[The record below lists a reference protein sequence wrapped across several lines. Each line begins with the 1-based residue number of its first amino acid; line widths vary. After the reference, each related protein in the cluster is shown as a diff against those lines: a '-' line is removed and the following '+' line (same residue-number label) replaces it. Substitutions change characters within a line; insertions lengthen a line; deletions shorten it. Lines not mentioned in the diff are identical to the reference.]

1 MTAALQKESFHPPI
15 APVALFF
22 FKRPQNTAKVLERIR
37 EAKPAIILLVADGPR
52 ADKPGE
58 RELCDR
64 TRELVLSM
72 IDWNPTILKN
82 FSDHNLGCRKRI
94 SSGLSWVFE
103 QVPEAIIL
111 EDDCVPDPS
120 FFRYTSDLL
129 ECYRANP
136 LVGAISGDNFQ
147 PQPMETPCS
156 YYFSR
161 FFHCY
166 GWASWRRAWA
176 HYDDTMAKWPA
187 LRDQGFLRQRF
198 PRLAHSQ
205 YWTELF
211 DAVYEQR
218 MDTWDYP
225 WVFALWS
232 SDMVTV
238 TPRWNLVTNIGI
250 GEDSTHMKD
259 FNPSYHGL
267 DCTPMLF
274 PLVHPDFIDLNE
286 EADLYS
292 QIHVFGEAKLKSL
305 GSRLSR
311 LWKKILK
318 LPGRLSRHRS
328 RK

>member
-1 MTAALQKESFHPPI
+1 VKACPT

-22 FKRPQNTAKVLERIR
+22 FKRPEITVKVLERIR
-37 EAKPAIILLVADGPR
+37 EAKPSTLLLIADGPR
-52 ADKPGE
+52 TDKPGE
-58 RELCDR
+58 QELCDR
-64 TRELVLSM
+64 TRELVDSM
-72 IDWNPTILKN
+72 IDWSPTILKN

-94 SSGLSWVFE
+94 RTGLSWVFE

-111 EDDCVPDPS
+111 EDDCVPDS
-120 FFRYTSDLL
+120 TFFRYASELL
-129 ECYRANP
+129 EHYRDNP
-136 LVGAISGDNFQ
+136 SVGAISGDNFQ
-147 PQPMETPCS
+147 PQPMETPYS
-156 YYFSR
+156 YYFSQ

-176 HYDDTMAKWPA
+176 SYDDAMSKWPT
-187 LRDQGFLRQRF
+187 LRDQGFLRERF
-198 PRLAHSQ
+198 PKLAHSQ
-205 YWTELF
+205 YWRELF
-211 DAVYEQR
+211 DAVHQR
-218 MDTWDYP
+218 LMDTWDYP

-232 SDMVTV
+232 SDMVTI

-259 FNPSYHGL
+259 FNPSYHEL
-267 DCTPMLF
+267 SCKPMLF
-274 PLVHPDFIDLNE
+274 PLLHPDAITVNQ

-305 GSRLSR
+305 GPRLSR

-318 LPGRLSRHRS
+318 LPARFFKHRT